1 MESVDFRRNP
11 RPSCER
17 RTHKQERPTC
27 CGGWWPGVHQVEHIQ
42 HHEAVAACGRKLW
55 QEHGQRH
62 ARLVIG
68 FGLGST
74 LPPVSKSC
82 AFQYSGHHERPIF
95 PNVGG
100 NPLNLDYVSDEVHR
114 SLFCW
119 LDCSCHQLI
128 GWFFGF
134 LVLGFPKKHEMR

>member
-17 RTHKQERPTC
+17 RTHTHERPTC
-27 CGGWWPGVHQVEHIQ
+27 CGGSGQVYIKSNTFNITKPLLPVVESS
-42 HHEAVAACGRKLW
+42 GRSTDK
-55 QEHGQRH
+55 RH

-82 AFQYSGHHERPIF
+82 AFQYSGHHERPTF
-95 PNVGG
+95 PNAGG
-100 NPLNLDYVSDEVHR
+100 NPLKLDYVSDEVHR

-134 LVLGFPKKHEMR
+134 LVLGFQKNMR